1 MTRQVTIVPHTHWDR
16 EWYLPFQTFRLRLV
30 ELLDDLLPRLDADPG
45 YAHFLLDGQLAVVDD
60 YLAVRP
66 DAEAVI
72 ARLVREGRLA
82 VGPWYT
88 LPDEFLVSA
97 ETHVRNLQRGIA
109 RAAELG
115 GTMEVGYLPDM
126 FGHVAQMPQI
136 LRLAGFAHA
145 VVWRGV
151 PSAIDRTGFWWRA
164 PDGSCVRAEFL
175 PTGYGNGAQLP
186 DDARALLRRIAGW
199 EHDQAALLGDA
210 DLLLMNGSDHLTP
223 QGHLG
228 HVVAEANALAEGRYR
243 LRVTSLAEHLAD
255 APTDGLPTWQGEL
268 RSGAGANLLMGVAS
282 NRTDIRVRVARAER
296 ALEQLAEP
304 MSALFR
310 EAHDWPGALLDEAW
324 LLMIRNA
331 AHDSVCACS
340 IDEVC
345 DAVAHRYDEARQIAD
360 GLAAQALATL
370 GRSVAHDGPIVVNPT
385 ARARRGIVEL
395 LVPGHDA
402 PADGVQ
408 LLAQRKARR
417 LVLTLPVA
425 SAVSVLNEVL
435 GYNPGSTRFD
445 VSIDRATVDLT
456 AHFDGPV
463 LEDRA
468 EVIDRLRAVLAD
480 TPGVTTVRYWHER
493 GPSQRVLLRT
503 TAVDGYG
510 WAPLEVAPL
519 DVPAVTVE
527 ENRIANGLVV
537 VEIDPRDGTFSI
549 DGQAGHGRLVS
560 DGDVGDT
567 YNYSPPAVDRV
578 VDTPVDVVVEMLERG
593 PLRAVVRIV
602 RTYPLPIE
610 VDAASGERVGIVP
623 TIVTTMLTVHAGER
637 HVGVEHSL
645 DNRADDHRLRV
656 WHPLPH
662 RSAVVRAECAFGP
675 VERGTTAEGGPQE
688 LGLATFPSR
697 RFVQA
702 GGLTIVHE
710 GMPEHQLVDLDDT
723 NETAGALAITV
734 LRSVRYLSRDGLAY
748 RQLPAG
754 PQIELH
760 GCRMHGPLTVRYALA
775 TGDDID
781 AYALAAHALSPLLVA
796 HGRHGGTRAPS
807 GSALSIVGGE
817 VSSVQRRN
825 GALEVRVFNPS
836 DAPCVVTLAGRRG
849 NVVDL
854 RDRVVGTWDGEV
866 TLSPWQIMT
875 LTVHDAS

>member
-1 MTRQVTIVPHTHWDR
+1 
-16 EWYLPFQTFRLRLV
+16 
-30 ELLDDLLPRLDADPG
+30 
-45 YAHFLLDGQLAVVDD
+45 
-60 YLAVRP
+60 
-66 DAEAVI
+66 
-72 ARLVREGRLA
+72 
-82 VGPWYT
+82 
-88 LPDEFLVSA
+88 
-97 ETHVRNLQRGIA
+97 VRNLQRGIA

-151 PSAIDRTGFWWRA
+151 PSAIDRTGFWWTA
-164 PDGSCVRAEFL
+164 PDGSTVRAEFL

-199 EHDQAALLGDA
+199 EHDQAERLGDA

-255 APTDGLPTWQGEL
+255 APTDGLPSWHGEL
-268 RSGAGANLLMGVAS
+268 RSGSGANLLMGVAS

-296 ALEQLAEP
+296 ALEQRAEP

-310 EAHDWPGALLDEAW
+310 DAHDWPRALLDEAW

-340 IDEVC
+340 VDEVC

-360 GLAAQALATL
+360 GLAAQALAAL
-370 GRSVAHDGPIVVNPT
+370 GRSVAHDGPIVVNPS

-395 LVPGHDA
+395 RVSGDGT
-402 PADGVQ
+402 PAEGVQ
-408 LLAQRKARR
+408 LLEQHDARR

-425 SAVSVLNEVL
+425 SAVTVLNEVL

-445 VSIDRATVDLT
+445 LTIDAAGATVDLT

-463 LEDRA
+463 VEDRA
-468 EVIDRLRAVLAD
+468 EVVERLRIVLAQA
-480 TPGVTTVRYWHER
+480 PGVAIVRYWHQR
-493 GPSQRVLLRT
+493 GATQRVLLRST
-503 TAVDGYG
+503 EIAGYG
-510 WAPLEVAPL
+510 WAPLAIGPL
-519 DVPAVTVE
+519 DVPPVTVE
-527 ENRIANGLVV
+527 DGRVANGLVV
-537 VEIDPRDGTFSI
+537 VEVDARDGTFAL
-549 DGQAGHGRLVS
+549 DGRPGHGRLVS

-567 YNYSPPAVDRV
+567 YNFSPPPSDRV
-578 VDTPVDVVVEMLERG
+578 VDTPVEVVVDVLERG
-593 PLRAVVRIV
+593 PLRAVVRIA
-602 RTYPLPIE
+602 RTYELPAA
-610 VDAASGERVGIVP
+610 VDPVTGERVGSVR
-623 TIVTTMLTVHAGER
+623 TVVTTKLTVHAGER
-637 HVGVEHSL
+637 EIRVEHAL
-645 DNRADDHRLRV
+645 DNQADDHRLRV

-662 RSAVVRAECAFGP
+662 RTDVVTAECAFGT

-702 GGLTIVHE
+702 GGLTVAHE
-710 GMPEHQLVDLDDT
+710 GLPEHQLVDLDERDG
-723 NETAGALAITV
+723 TAGALAITV

-754 PQIELH
+754 PQIELL
-760 GCRMHGPLTVRYALA
+760 GSRMHGPLTVRYAIVA
-775 TGDDID
+775 GDDVD
-781 AYALAAHALSPLLVA
+781 AYALADHAFTPLEV
-796 HGRHGGTRAPS
+796 GRGHMSGHRAAT
-807 GSALSIVGGE
+807 GSALSVVGGE

-825 GALEVRVFNPS
+825 GTLEVRVFNPS
-836 DAPCVVTLAGRRG
+836 ATPCIVTIVGRRG

-854 RDRVVGTWDGEV
+854 RDRVVGSWDGEV
-866 TLSPWQIMT
+866 ALGPWQIVT
-875 LTVHDAS
+875 LTVLDAS